1 MPRTL
6 SDTHQAR
13 ATIKEVGLS
22 RVLQLFRP
30 YWRQLAFILIL
41 SLAAALI
48 GLVAPLAMREIVDRA
63 IPDKDAGLLV
73 IYALIM
79 FASPLGKGM
88 LNVWQA
94 HMNNKVGQ
102 GVMRDLYDRLFK
114 NIGRQSMAFFTR
126 SRTGE
131 IVQRLSGDVQAVQG
145 ALTGTI
151 VTAIT
156 QGATLLATAAIL
168 AQLNWRM
175 ALLSLA
181 LLPLILLPIRRIAR
195 LRKSMRL
202 EVQTIRG
209 SMSSHLAEAF
219 GVSGALL
226 TRLFGREDTQMR
238 KFSGLND
245 KAMRLELRLGLIGRW
260 YAMAAGATGPIATAL
275 IYLYGGWSVMH
286 GEMTLGSVVAFV
298 SLIGRMY
305 EPLNGLLGIHLE
317 LSAAMGIFQRIFEYL
332 DLKPDI
338 ADSPNARPLSSV
350 QGRIAF
356 RHVGFSYRADAPA
369 LKDVSFVAEP
379 GRTLALVG
387 PSGAGKSTLI
397 GLIARLHDPSTGSIE
412 IDGRDIRSVTM
423 QSLRNQIA
431 YVTQEP
437 FLFHGTLLEN
447 MQFAKENATMEEIAE
462 ACRQAY
468 IDEYIRSLPEGYDTV
483 VGERGHRLSGGE
495 RQRIAIARA
504 ILKNPRIL
512 ILDEATSHLD
522 SRSEA
527 YVQEALEH
535 LMKDRTTIVI
545 AHRLSTILT
554 AHRILVLQEGQ
565 VIEEGTHKELL
576 EREGLYAMLYRTQFA
591 EVG

>member
-1 MPRTL
+1 M
-6 SDTHQAR
+6 Q
-13 ATIKEVGLS
+13 
-22 RVLQLFRP
+22 
-30 YWRQLAFILIL
+30 
-41 SLAAALI
+41 
-48 GLVAPLAMREIVDRA
+48 
-63 IPDKDAGLLV
+63 
-73 IYALIM
+73 
-79 FASPLGKGM
+79 
-88 LNVWQA
+88 
-94 HMNNKVGQ
+94 
-102 GVMRDLYDRLFK
+102 
-114 NIGRQSMAFFTR
+114 
-126 SRTGE
+126 
-131 IVQRLSGDVQAVQG
+131 
-145 ALTGTI
+145 
-151 VTAIT
+151 
-156 QGATLLATAAIL
+156 
-168 AQLNWRM
+168 
-175 ALLSLA
+175 
-181 LLPLILLPIRRIAR
+181 
-195 LRKSMRL
+195 
-202 EVQTIRG
+202 
-209 SMSSHLAEAF
+209 
-219 GVSGALL
+219 
-226 TRLFGREDTQMR
+226 
-238 KFSGLND
+238 
-245 KAMRLELRLGLIGRW
+245 
-260 YAMAAGATGPIATAL
+260 
-275 IYLYGGWSVMH
+275 

-338 ADSPNARPLSSV
+338 ADSPDARPLSSV

-412 IDGRDIRSVTM
+412 IDGRDIRTVTM
-423 QSLRNQIA
+423 RSLRNQIA

-447 MQFAKENATMEEIAE
+447 MQFAKENATIEEIAE

-468 IDEYIRSLPEGYDTV
+468 IDNYIRSLPEGYDMV

-527 YVQEALEH
+527 YVQEALER

-545 AHRLSTILT
+545 AHRLSTILS
-554 AHRILVLQEGQ
+554 AHRILVLQEGR

-576 EREGLYAMLYRTQFA
+576 EREGLYAMLYQTQFA
-591 EVG
+591 EVS